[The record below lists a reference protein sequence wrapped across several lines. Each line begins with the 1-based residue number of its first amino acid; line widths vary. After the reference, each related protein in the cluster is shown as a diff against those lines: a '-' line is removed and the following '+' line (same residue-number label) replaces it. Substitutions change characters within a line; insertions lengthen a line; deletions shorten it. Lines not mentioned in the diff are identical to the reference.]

1 MDEIQ
6 LNRQPVSN
14 IPNYEIHTFFAITPT
29 VSRAA
34 RTDGRI
40 VLTIYIARVGAEI
53 KISSLSTNI
62 QVNFSHHFYE
72 RVQLHEYYF
81 QINTEST
88 ARCAKYCIE
97 IIETPKNGGGGGN
110 VDKLC

>member
-14 IPNYEIHTFFAITPT
+14 IPNYKIHTIFAITPT

-34 RTDGRI
+34 LSDGRI
-40 VLTIYIARVGAEI
+40 VHMIYIARVGAEI
-53 KISSLSTNI
+53 NISSLSTNI

-72 RVQLHEYYF
+72 TIQLHEYYF

-88 ARCAKYCIE
+88 ARCAKDCIE
-97 IIETPKNGGGGGN
+97 IIETQKRGENE
-110 VDKLC
+110 DKLC